1 MVLGKEGLKRSI
13 CHGWQGRWFP
23 NVGGK
28 KEGKAMMVE
37 WLGLL
42 ERAVYLLHLAAGG
55 AEAWEC
61 VALCDLLLTR

>member
-1 MVLGKEGLKRSI
+1 
-13 CHGWQGRWFP
+13 
-23 NVGGK
+23 
-28 KEGKAMMVE
+28 MMVKE